1 MTVSTPVSTFAP
13 FANRRFLAY
22 WLTGLGSNFG
32 WLIQMVG
39 ASWLMTQVSGDPWM
53 VALVQTSVA
62 VPVMLFALPAG
73 AAADALGRRTV
84 VLWSQSVLLVFSV
97 ALALAAWL
105 GLLTPWVLLGFTF
118 LVGSA
123 KAVNNPG
130 WQTMA
135 SELVERPLLPQAI
148 ALNSV
153 GFNLA
158 RTVGPAI
165 GGFIVATVG
174 AFAAF
179 VVNALANIG
188 VIFVAR
194 RWPRAERNP
203 DLPPEAVGTAIVAGL
218 RYVAMSTPI
227 LVVLARG
234 AIFNFGGIS
243 VMALMPLVAR
253 DLLQGGA
260 ELFGILLGAF
270 GLGAVVGALGGN
282 RVLRR
287 FGLEARVRIGFTV
300 FALAAL
306 GLALSRDLSLSL
318 LAAMFAGASWLL
330 TLSTFNASVQMSA
343 PRWVV
348 SRCLA
353 LYQTACFAGMA
364 GGGMLWGSVASR
376 ASISESLA
384 WSAAVMLAGAAAGL
398 LIGMRESDAG
408 TVDIDPP
415 FRVPDTQLD
424 LTPNSG
430 PILTL
435 IEYRVPAANETA
447 FRAAMIERRRA
458 RLRQG
463 ARAWSLS
470 RDIAHPDIWFERYKS
485 ASWAQTQ
492 RARARRSVA
501 DAQLAQR
508 VRDLCDPDH
517 PPVLRYELVR
527 QPGAAPRPEDG
538 IERSIEH

>member
-1 MTVSTPVSTFAP
+1 MTASAPVATFAP
-13 FANRRFLAY
+13 FGNRKFLAY

-39 ASWLMTQVSGDPWM
+39 ASWLMTQLSGDPWM

-84 VLWSQSVLLVFSV
+84 VLWSQSFLLVFSV
-97 ALALAAWL
+97 ALALAAWM
-105 GLLTPWVLLGFTF
+105 GMLTPWVLLGFTF
-118 LVGSA
+118 LIGSA

-148 ALNSV
+148 ALGSI

-165 GGFIVATVG
+165 GGLIVATVG
-174 AFAAF
+174 ASAAF
-179 VVNALANIG
+179 VVNAFANIG

-194 RWPRAERNP
+194 RWPRPERNP
-203 DLPPEAVGTAIVAGL
+203 ALPPEAVGAAIVAGL

-243 VMALMPLVAR
+243 VMALMPVVAR

-260 ELFGILLGAF
+260 ELYGILLGAF
-270 GLGAVVGALGGN
+270 GLGAVIGALAGN
-282 RVLRR
+282 RLLHP
-287 FGLEARVRIGFTV
+287 FGLETRVRIGFTL
-300 FALAAL
+300 FAVGAL
-306 GLALSRDLSLSL
+306 GLALSRDLPLSL
-318 LAAMFAGASWLL
+318 LASMVAGASWLL
-330 TLSTFNASVQMSA
+330 TLSSFNTSVQMSA

-348 SRCLA
+348 SRCHA

-364 GGGMLWGSVASR
+364 AGGMLWGSIASR

-384 WSAAVMLAGAAAGL
+384 WSAGVMLAGAAAGL
-398 LIGMRESDAG
+398 LIGMRETDAD
-408 TVDIDPP
+408 TVDIDAA
-415 FRVPDTQLD
+415 FRVPDTRLD
-424 LTPNSG
+424 LTPTSG

-435 IEYRVPAANETA
+435 IEYHVPAENENA
-447 FRAAMIERRRA
+447 FRAAMVERRRT

-463 ARAWSLS
+463 ARYWTLS
-470 RDIAHPDIWFERYKS
+470 RDIARPEIWCERYKS
-485 ASWAQTQ
+485 ANWAQTQ

-501 DAQLAQR
+501 DAQLTQR
-508 VRDLCDPDH
+508 VRDLCDPAQ
-517 PPVLRYELVR
+517 PPVIRYELVR
-527 QPGAAPRPEDG
+527 QPAAAPRPEDA
-538 IERSIEH
+538 IDRTIEH